1 MPDLAR
7 STSEMLEEMK
17 KIVQQ
22 PEGNTSCAKNRQNVA
37 LANPP
42 LMKLAL
48 LALAATTAHAACP
61 NSCSG
66 HGTCGAD
73 DTCTCYQDWV
83 MGDQDGGDCSDRR
96 CPYQVA
102 WSAGPDK
109 TGNIH
114 TYAECAGVG
123 ICDRG
128 SGDCECFEGY
138 TGRGCGLQTCQNDCS
153 GHGECVYAEDVTF
166 GTVYGDYAGAP
177 DASGNIVASGVGV
190 GASKVPQKPNWDS
203 GKVRMCV
210 CEPGYTDIDCSRRM
224 CPKGNDVMD
233 ERQNLVTA
241 LNYQTQT
248 VTLIGAGAL
257 GDGKR
262 SGCGAPATDA
272 CFVDLVGKSF
282 ALTFTSKLNQSYT
295 TKPIIVTAM
304 DGADGVAA
312 ANGAITAA
320 EQAAAEQTT
329 SMAVQMALHELPNYV
344 VDSCDVTCTYEYAVG
359 VDALY
364 PSVKCAVKFD
374 GGSVA
379 GPQYLLEVEADKC
392 DSGCTPQLS
401 SPVQLKSAQV
411 TAGAADFKTA
421 TATTLNHGAD
431 TTDSEAD
438 LTMTDGTIFA
448 AGDFI
453 IIGTG
458 TGAEVMKVTAVATND
473 VTVTRGVAGTTG
485 AIHAD
490 GAAVTKLSA
499 GYGGPAATADPLSSV
514 AETVQADYNSFEC
527 GRRGKCDYSSGECE
541 CFEGYMGD
549 RCQTQTALI

>member
-1 MPDLAR
+1 
-7 STSEMLEEMK
+7 
-17 KIVQQ
+17 
-22 PEGNTSCAKNRQNVA
+22 
-37 LANPP
+37 
-42 LMKLAL
+42 MKLAL

-138 TGRGCGLQTCQNDCS
+138 TGRGCGLQTCPNDCS

-166 GTVYGDYAGAP
+166 GTVYGDYAGVP
-177 DASGNIVASGVGV
+177 DANGNIVANGIGV

-233 ERQNLVTA
+233 ERNNLDQA
-241 LNYQTQT
+241 RKNQTQT

-257 GDGKR
+257 GDGIAKD
-262 SGCGAPATDA
+262 GATQCGAASDETITDA
-272 CFVDLVGKSF
+272 CFADLVGKSF

-295 TKPIIVTAM
+295 TKPIIVSIVDDANSGT
-304 DGADGVAA
+304 VAA
-312 ANGAITAA
+312 AEAATA
-320 EQAAAEQTT
+320 T
-329 SMAVQMALHELPNYV
+329 AVQSALHELPNYV
-344 VDSCDVTCTYEYAVG
+344 VDDCSVTCTYAYLPG
-359 VDALY
+359 ISKLY
-364 PSVKCAVKFD
+364 PSVACDIGFT

-401 SPVQLKSAQV
+401 NPVRLKSAV
-411 TAGAADFKTA
+411 RPSTAVEKVAR
-421 TATTLNHGAD
+421 
-431 TTDSEAD
+431 
-438 LTMTDGTIFA
+438 
-448 AGDFI
+448 
-453 IIGTG
+453 
-458 TGAEVMKVTAVATND
+458 TGAKPAVGST
-473 VTVTRGVAGTTG
+473 
-485 AIHAD
+485 
-490 GAAVTKLSA
+490 
-499 GYGGPAATADPLSSV
+499 
-514 AETVQADYNSFEC
+514 
-527 GRRGKCDYSSGECE
+527 
-541 CFEGYMGD
+541 
-549 RCQTQTALI
+549 

>member
-1 MPDLAR
+1 
-7 STSEMLEEMK
+7 
-17 KIVQQ
+17 
-22 PEGNTSCAKNRQNVA
+22 
-37 LANPP
+37 
-42 LMKLAL
+42 
-48 LALAATTAHAACP
+48 
-61 NSCSG
+61 
-66 HGTCGAD
+66 
-73 DTCTCYQDWV
+73 

-166 GTVYGDYAGAP
+166 GTVYGDYNDAGL
-177 DASGNIVASGVGV
+177 GV

-241 LNYQTQT
+241 LKYQTQT

-257 GDGKR
+257 GDGVAT
-262 SGCGAPATDA
+262 GCGATFTEAATDA
-272 CFVDLVGKSF
+272 CFGDLVGKSF

-295 TKPIIVTAM
+295 TKPIIVSIVDDANSGT
-304 DGADGVAA
+304 VAA
-312 ANGAITAA
+312 AEMATA
-320 EQAAAEQTT
+320 T
-329 SMAVQMALHELPNYV
+329 AVQSALHELPNYV
-344 VDSCDVTCTYEYAVG
+344 VDDCSVTCTYEYALG
-359 VDALY
+359 VSKLY
-364 PSVKCAVKFD
+364 P
-374 GGSVA
+374 SVA

-411 TAGAADFKTA
+411 TAGAADFKTGSTT
-421 TATTLNHGAD
+421 TADGSGAVIADSVTTI
-431 TTDSEAD
+431 TTAAAAD
-438 LTMTDGTIFA
+438 LGDGTNPPALPFYIQIV
-448 AGDFI
+448 D
-453 IIGTG
+453 
-458 TGAEVMKVTAVATND
+458 EVLKVTAISGED
-473 VTVTRGVAGTTG
+473 IDVTRG
-485 AIHAD
+485 
-490 GAAVTKLSA
+490 AAPS
-499 GYGGPAATADPLSSV
+499 ADPLSSV
-514 AETVQADYNSFEC
+514 AESVQADYNSFEC
-527 GRRGKCDYSSGECE
+527 GRRGKWD
-541 CFEGYMGD
+541 
-549 RCQTQTALI
+549 

>member
-1 MPDLAR
+1 M
-7 STSEMLEEMK
+7 
-17 KIVQQ
+17 
-22 PEGNTSCAKNRQNVA
+22 
-37 LANPP
+37 
-42 LMKLAL
+42 MKLAIF
-48 LALAATTAHAACP
+48 ALAVTTAHVACP

-166 GTVYGDYAGAP
+166 GTVYGDYNDAGL
-177 DASGNIVASGVGV
+177 GV

-241 LNYQTQT
+241 LKYQTQT

-257 GDGKR
+257 GDGVAT
-262 SGCGAPATDA
+262 GCGGDFTDAATDA
-272 CFVDLVGKSF
+272 CFSDLVAKSF

-295 TKPIIVTAM
+295 TKPIIVA
-304 DGADGVAA
+304 G
-312 ANGAITAA
+312 ITANTDVAGA
-320 EQAAAEQTT
+320 EMATAT
-329 SMAVQMALHELPNYV
+329 AVQSALHELPNYV
-344 VDSCDVTCTYEYAVG
+344 VDDCSVTCTYAYLPG
-359 VDALY
+359 ISKLY
-364 PSVKCAVKFD
+364 PSVACSVEFT

-401 SPVQLKSAQV
+401 SPVQLKSAQFA
-411 TAGAADFKTA
+411 TTGAADFKTGVED
-421 TATTLNHGAD
+421 TAAAD
-431 TTDSEAD
+431 FSIGDTQLTSTGMGTKLGGDAD
-438 LTMTDGTIFA
+438 PAEKYILCGT
-448 AGDFI
+448 
-453 IIGTG
+453 
-458 TGAEVMKVTAVATND
+458 EVFKVTKIAGEVLD
-473 VTVTRGVAGTTG
+473 VTAAQAGTTAADCLDTT
-485 AIHAD
+485 AIYELSAAYT
-490 GAAVTKLSA
+490 GAAAPV
-499 GYGGPAATADPLSSV
+499 DPLSFV

>member
-1 MPDLAR
+1 
-7 STSEMLEEMK
+7 
-17 KIVQQ
+17 
-22 PEGNTSCAKNRQNVA
+22 
-37 LANPP
+37 
-42 LMKLAL
+42 
-48 LALAATTAHAACP
+48 
-61 NSCSG
+61 
-66 HGTCGAD
+66 
-73 DTCTCYQDWV
+73 
-83 MGDQDGGDCSDRR
+83 MG
-96 CPYQVA
+96 
-102 WSAGPDK
+102 AGPDK

-153 GHGECVYAEDVTF
+153 GHGKCVYAEDVTF
-166 GTVYGDYAGAP
+166 GTVYGDYNDAG
-177 DASGNIVASGVGV
+177 IGV
-190 GASKVPQKPNWDS
+190 GAAKVPQMPNWDS

-248 VTLIGAGAL
+248 VTLIAAGAL
-257 GDGKR
+257 GDGKVT
-262 SGCGAPATDA
+262 GCGAPATDA
-272 CFVDLVGKSF
+272 CFVDLVGNSF

-295 TKPIIVTAM
+295 TKPIIVQDIANAVPATVA
-304 DGADGVAA
+304 GAEA
-312 ANGAITAA
+312 
-320 EQAAAEQTT
+320 TT
-329 SMAVQMALHELPNYV
+329 SMAVQSALHELPNYV

-359 VDALY
+359 VNALY
-364 PSVKCAVKFD
+364 PSVKCDVKFD

-401 SPVQLKSAQV
+401 DPVQLKSALVAATASTAFLAKSGTETTTAVDVTDAATAFDV
-411 TAGAADFKTA
+411 TAGDGALFAAD
-421 TATTLNHGAD
+421 
-431 TTDSEAD
+431 D
-438 LTMTDGTIFA
+438 LIQ
-448 AGDFI
+448 
-453 IIGTG
+453 IGG
-458 TGAEVMKVTAVATND
+458 EILKVTAVSGD
-473 VTVTRGVAGTTG
+473 ELTVTRAQESTTAEASTDGDAVYLLESKTG
-485 AIHAD
+485 AHPDI
-490 GAAVTKLSA
+490 
-499 GYGGPAATADPLSSV
+499 LSSV
-514 AETVQADYNSFEC
+514 AETQTADYNSFEC